1 MRVTGFVLNER
12 GISFEFSRFH
22 QPAEY
27 FARRFVVNNGP
38 FPMAASDPASLQCDF
53 GRRGGRSSLPVAQA
67 WALMQVLLMI

>member
-12 GISFEFSRFH
+12 GISFEFSRSH

-38 FPMAASDPASLQCDF
+38 FPMAASDPASLQCD
-53 GRRGGRSSLPVAQA
+53 L
-67 WALMQVLLMI
+67 